1 MTALNNNQKKIQL
14 VKVIAKNLLFRG
26 SADELFN
33 QINNFEISEIIID
46 FQQIQSITRSF
57 AQQYLKNKEQ
67 SKKKII
73 DVNITPTIKKMFELI
88 GKANKS

>member
-1 MTALNNNQKKIQL
+1 MIFGVRDSKKIQL
-14 VKVIAKNLLFRG
+14 VKVISKNLLFRG

-33 QINNFEISEIIID
+33 QINKFEISEIIID
-46 FQQIQSITRSF
+46 FRQIQSITRSF